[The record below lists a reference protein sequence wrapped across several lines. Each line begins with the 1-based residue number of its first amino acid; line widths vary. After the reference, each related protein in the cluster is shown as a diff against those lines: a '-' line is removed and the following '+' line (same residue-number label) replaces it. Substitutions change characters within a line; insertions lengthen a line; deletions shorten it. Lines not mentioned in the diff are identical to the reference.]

1 MTSVVFEAD
10 VLDDLVGEML
20 PDAIDLRREIHRHP
34 ELGLDNPDTQRRIL
48 DAISG
53 LGLDIHTGEGL
64 TSIVAGVDGAHP
76 GPTILPA

>member
-1 MTSVVFEAD
+1 MTSVVFAPE

-48 DAISG
+48 DAFTARV
-53 LGLDIHTGEGL
+53 LDAL
-64 TSIVAGVDGAHP
+64 AGP
-76 GPTILPA
+76 PATV